1 MVKMIIDNPGVA
13 SPSRRRAPAN
23 GKTRAVLTRRGR
35 VSFDPKLFLA
45 KVGGG
50 KASIEIPGESGCF
63 FTRRRRADAVFY
75 IQKGKI
81 KLTVIS
87 QRGKEAVVGILGLGH
102 FFGEGCL
109 NGHPQRITTATAIED
124 CLITRIAQTAMI
136 AAMHDEPKVSE
147 LFMADLDCNGR
158 IEEDLTGC

>member
-1 MVKMIIDNPGVA
+1 MIPSSF
-13 SPSRRRAPAN
+13 SPKWAGERQYRN
-23 GKTRAVLTRRGR
+23 TRRIR
-35 VSFDPKLFLA
+35 SFFH
-45 KVGGG
+45 
-50 KASIEIPGESGCF
+50 KA
-63 FTRRRRADAVFY
+63 TRADAVFY

-147 LFMADLDCNGR
+147 LFMADLLDRNGR